1 MTKFIGLKSAAL
13 GRGWAEG
20 EGKVTDQP
28 TESRF
33 VVRKDARGK
42 WMIWDRSARRP
53 ATSLSRGVDTTGLSE
68 EEARQI
74 LEQLRQAHREG

>member
-1 MTKFIGLKSAAL
+1 M
-13 GRGWAEG
+13 
-20 EGKVTDQP
+20 TDQP

-33 VVRKDARGK
+33 VVRKDAQGK

-74 LEQLRQAHREG
+74 LEQLKQAHREQ

>member
-1 MTKFIGLKSAAL
+1 
-13 GRGWAEG
+13 
-20 EGKVTDQP
+20 VTDQP

>member
-1 MTKFIGLKSAAL
+1 M
-13 GRGWAEG
+13 
-20 EGKVTDQP
+20 TDQP

-33 VVRKDARGK
+33 VARKDAQGK

-53 ATSLSRGVDTTGLSE
+53 ATPPTRGVASTGLSE

-74 LEQLRQAHREG
+74 LEQLKQAHREQ